1 MPESVQDHINR
12 KSYPKA
18 IDLLKAQLKTRPKD
32 QRIRLQLADVL
43 VLANRGREA
52 GPILMGIADEHA
64 NDGFAAKA
72 IAILKRIEKIDPGR
86 RDVEERLAHLLKEK
100 TRQSPATARPVAA
113 APAFEMGL
121 EEFDPSS
128 DPMAG
133 MQSEAPPEDFP
144 VAAPAPE
151 PSPAPTATV
160 DEPLL
165 EVKMPSEP
173 EPDLQL
179 TPEPAPEPVLEAVP
193 EAEPI
198 LEAVPEVVPEA
209 TPIVESEVDEDMAF
223 VAAGEDEEDAPKDG
237 DSMLSTPLFAGFSE
251 TDLAAVIR
259 GLELLT
265 FEPGDVLVAEGAPG
279 DSLFILS
286 TGSVKCFVRNPK
298 GHYMKVHTLKEGD
311 FFGEISVLTGK
322 PRTATLVAA
331 EYVEVL
337 ELSKANLDAITK
349 THPQVRKVLKEF
361 HEQRAQSTIKAMIK
375 NKA

>member
-1 MPESVQDHINR
+1 MPESVQDLINR

-32 QRIRLQLADVL
+32 QRVRLQLADVL
-43 VLANRGREA
+43 VLANRGKEA
-52 GPILMGIADEHA
+52 GPILMGLADEHA
-64 NDGFAAKA
+64 HDGFAAKA

-100 TRQSPATARPVAA
+100 TRQSPAAARPIAA
-113 APAFEMGL
+113 APAFEMGF

-133 MQSEAPPEDFP
+133 MEAAAPQDDFQLEAPAVEAP
-144 VAAPAPE
+144 APAPE
-151 PSPAPTATV
+151 PEPSPAV
-160 DEPLL
+160 EEPLL

-173 EPDLQL
+173 E
-179 TPEPAPEPVLEAVP
+179 AEPVLEAVP

-198 LEAVPEVVPEA
+198 LEAVPEVVAEA
-209 TPIVESEVDEDMAF
+209 TPIVESEIDEDMAF
-223 VAAGEDEEDAPKDG
+223 VAAGEDEAEAEAPKDG

-251 TDLAAVIR
+251 KDLAAVIR

-337 ELSKANLDAITK
+337 ELNKTNLDAITK
-349 THPQVRKVLKEF
+349 THPQVRQVLKEF

>member
-12 KSYPKA
+12 KNYPKA
-18 IDLLKAQLKTRPKD
+18 IDLLKAQLKARPKD
-32 QRIRLQLADVL
+32 QRVRLQLADVL
-43 VLANRGREA
+43 VLANRGKEA
-52 GPILMGIADEHA
+52 GPILMGLADEHA

-72 IAILKRIEKIDPGR
+72 IAILKRIEKIEPGR

-100 TRQSPATARPVAA
+100 TRQSPTAAARPA
-113 APAFEMGL
+113 APAFVMGF

-133 MQSEAPPEDFP
+133 VTAASVPEEP
-144 VAAPAPE
+144 AAAAAVPEAPAP
-151 PSPAPTATV
+151 PSPAPE
-160 DEPLL
+160 EPLL
-165 EVKMPSEP
+165 EVAMPP
-173 EPDLQL
+173 EELPAV
-179 TPEPAPEPVLEAVP
+179 PAPVAAEPVLEAVP

-198 LEAVPEVVPEA
+198 LEALPEVVAEA
-209 TPIVESEVDEDMAF
+209 TPIVESEIDEDMAF
-223 VAAGEDEEDAPKDG
+223 VAAGEDEAPPSG

-251 TDLAAVIR
+251 KDLAAVIH

-265 FEPGDVLVAEGAPG
+265 FEPGDILVAEGAPG

-286 TGSVKCFVRNPK
+286 TGSVKCYVRNPK
-298 GHYMKVHTLKEGD
+298 GHYTKVHTLKEGD

-322 PRTATLVAA
+322 PRTATLVAG

-349 THPQVRKVLKEF
+349 THPQVRQVLKEF

-375 NKA
+375 NRA

>member
-1 MPESVQDHINR
+1 MPESVQDLIN
-12 KSYPKA
+12 KKNYPKA
-18 IDLLKAQLKTRPKD
+18 VDLLKAQLKSRPKD
-32 QRIRLQLADVL
+32 QRVRLQLADVL
-43 VLANRGREA
+43 VLANRGKEA
-52 GPILMGIADEHA
+52 GPILMGLADEHA
-64 NDGFAAKA
+64 QDGFAAKA
-72 IAILKRIEKIDPGR
+72 IAILKRIEKVDPGR

-100 TRQSPATARPVAA
+100 TRQAPSAAPRPVAA
-113 APAFEMGL
+113 APAFELGL
-121 EEFDPSS
+121 EEFDPSN

-133 MQSEAPPEDFP
+133 IAADAAEPEPAVEAAPEPAASVAPPPDDGLLDVPLEPIPAP
-144 VAAPAPE
+144 VAAPE
-151 PSPAPTATV
+151 PI
-160 DEPLL
+160 L
-165 EVKMPSEP
+165 EAV
-173 EPDLQL
+173 
-179 TPEPAPEPVLEAVP
+179 PEPVLEAVP
-193 EAEPI
+193 EVVA
-198 LEAVPEVVPEA
+198 EVVEA
-209 TPIVESEVDEDMAF
+209 TPVVESEIDEDLAF
-223 VAAGEDEEDAPKDG
+223 VAAGEEESEPKG

-251 TDLAAVIR
+251 NDLAAVIR

-349 THPQVRKVLKEF
+349 THPQVRQVLKDF

-375 NKA
+375 NRG